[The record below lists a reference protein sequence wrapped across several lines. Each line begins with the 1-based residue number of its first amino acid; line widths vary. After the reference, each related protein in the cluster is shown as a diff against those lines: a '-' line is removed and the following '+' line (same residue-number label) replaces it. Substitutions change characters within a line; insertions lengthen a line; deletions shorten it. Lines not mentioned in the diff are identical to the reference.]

1 MTEHF
6 HRGQGRTG
14 QSCWPRGP
22 EECSTHTVLPTP
34 APPAPWL
41 GNAAGPA
48 SGSSRVPLPSSPP
61 GGESALPLA
70 SSPLPLSSK
79 KSQNRNKMA
88 LDWKSASGILQ
99 QVRAEVSP
107 VGWTSR
113 DPFNLSPYSVQMVT
127 YTWKESNGL
136 KYVEQFVN

>member
-1 MTEHF
+1 
-6 HRGQGRTG
+6 
-14 QSCWPRGP
+14 
-22 EECSTHTVLPTP
+22 
-34 APPAPWL
+34 
-41 GNAAGPA
+41 
-48 SGSSRVPLPSSPP
+48 
-61 GGESALPLA
+61 
-70 SSPLPLSSK
+70 
-79 KSQNRNKMA
+79 MA